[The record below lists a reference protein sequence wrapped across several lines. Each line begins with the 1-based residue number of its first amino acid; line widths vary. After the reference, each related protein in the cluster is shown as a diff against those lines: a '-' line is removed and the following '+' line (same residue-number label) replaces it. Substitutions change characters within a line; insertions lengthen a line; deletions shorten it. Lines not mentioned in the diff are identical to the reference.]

1 LFDIATEAGQD
12 GSRETLSNERANP
25 SLPWEANLVMTTAL
39 AAGLEIIAAVTLMTV
54 VVCPMLVWILPDR
67 SQPVG

>member
-1 LFDIATEAGQD
+1 M
-12 GSRETLSNERANP
+12 S
-25 SLPWEANLVMTTAL
+25 TAL
-39 AAGLEIIAAVTLMTV
+39 VARLEIIAAVSLMTV